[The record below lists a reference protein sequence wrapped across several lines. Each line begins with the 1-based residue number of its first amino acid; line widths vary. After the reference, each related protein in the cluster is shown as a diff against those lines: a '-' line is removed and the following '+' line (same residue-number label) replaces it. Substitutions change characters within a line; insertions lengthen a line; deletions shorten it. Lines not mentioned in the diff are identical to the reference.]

1 MAAQE
6 KWRRDAPVT
15 EPRMQTYNDK
25 GRPAVRHHDRR
36 LGHRRHAGRGG
47 HRRADGLAGTQFRHS
62 LAHVLAPAAVAHQC
76 RGVRLRRLGAVRDL
90 LLRRAAHLPCAAVL
104 RRACGLQLLG
114 LAGGDRR
121 GGHHAAAR
129 DHHHQGVR
137 RARMADRHFDY
148 RGVGRLR
155 DRVLRH
161 ARQAPR
167 EPHLRRQLV
176 LRRVHPDHRPA
187 ARGQQPG
194 AAGVVG
200 PSRTRSMPACRT
212 PWCSGGTV
220 TTPWAFS

>member
-6 KWRRDAPVT
+6 
-15 EPRMQTYNDK
+15 TYNDK
-25 GRPAVRHHDRR
+25 VVRQFAIMTVVWGIVGMLVGVVIAAQMAWPALNFDIPWLTFSRLRP
-36 LGHRRHAGRGG
+36 
-47 HRRADGLAGTQFRHS
+47 F
-62 LAHVLAPAAVAHQC
+62 AHQC
-76 RGVRLRRLGAVRDL
+76 RGVRLRRQRAVRDL

-104 RRACGLQLLG
+104 RRACGLHLLG

-187 ARGQQPG
+187 ARGQQRRAPG
-194 AAGVVG
+194 FVWT
-200 PSRTRSMPACRT
+200 SRTRSMPACRT